1 MIRNLLF
8 FILVVT
14 LYSCNNRQKE
24 TPKADAFAKMEMDY
38 LKTIDAAAI
47 DEQEHL
53 ARSGRKRG

>member
-24 TPKADAFAKMEMDY
+24 TPKADAFAKMEMM
-38 LKTIDAAAI
+38 DADRNFSKMS
-47 DEQEHL
+47 DEGGFY
-53 ARSGRKRG
+53 RIS